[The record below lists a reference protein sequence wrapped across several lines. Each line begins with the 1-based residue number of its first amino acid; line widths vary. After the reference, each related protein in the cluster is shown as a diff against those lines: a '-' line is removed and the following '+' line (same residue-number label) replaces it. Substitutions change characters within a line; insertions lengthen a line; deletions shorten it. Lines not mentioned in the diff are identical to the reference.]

1 MEGNGLEIKFDL
13 PTSWRHGRGSA
24 ATAGEILTGLGCTR
38 ALLLTDSLLL
48 ERKIVQPVLN
58 SLDQTGIDYVVCGE
72 VTAEP
77 TLNMFESLV
86 TTLDLKSFDSIVAVG
101 GGSVLDVAKGLAVI
115 ASFGGN
121 IIDYAGFNK
130 VPGVPAQKIV
140 AIPTT
145 SGTGSEISDGVVLI
159 DEARD
164 TKFLVISKK
173 ICPTVALTD
182 PELTLS
188 MPPRVTTCSGV
199 DALVHATESYISRGA
214 NLTTELFALK
224 AVELLIAGFKPCLAD
239 GNDLKARESMQIGAT
254 MAMIAGM
261 NSYLGLCHALA
272 MPLCALYHMP
282 HGQACGMVLPA
293 VLHYNAAVRNEKIVR
308 VLKTM
313 GLFDEAAGD
322 DANDERAYDGLKKFL
337 KEIGISLHLSDFGY
351 KAQDMATIVQAT
363 LKSAQTPTNPRTPSE
378 QNIANIVS
386 RVM

>member
-1 MEGNGLEIKFDL
+1 MEGNGLKIKFDL

-24 ATAGEILTGLGCTR
+24 ATVGDILTGLGCTR
-38 ALLLTDSLLL
+38 ALLLTDNLLL
-48 ERKIVQPVLN
+48 EHKIAQPVLN
-58 SLDQTGIDYVVCGE
+58 SLDQAEIDYEVCGE
-72 VTAEP
+72 VTTEP

-86 TTLDLKSFDSIVAVG
+86 TILDLKSFDSIVAVG
-101 GGSVLDVAKGLAVI
+101 GGSVIDMAKGLAVV
-115 ASFGGN
+115 ASFGGK
-121 IIDYAGFNK
+121 ITDYAGFNK

-182 PELTLS
+182 PELTCS
-188 MPPRVTTCSGV
+188 MPPRVTACSGV

-224 AVELLIAGFKPCLAD
+224 AVEMLMAGFKPCLSD
-239 GNDLKARESMQIGAT
+239 GNNLKARESMQIGAT

-282 HGQACGMVLPA
+282 HGQACGMVLPT
-293 VLHYNAAVRNEKIVR
+293 VLQYNAAVQNERIVR

-313 GLFDEAAGD
+313 GLIDATAGV
-322 DANDERAYDGLKKFL
+322 DATDARAYDGLKIFL
-337 KEIGISLHLSDFGY
+337 AEIGISLHLSDFGY
-351 KAQDMATIVQAT
+351 KARDMATIVQAT
-363 LKSAQTPTNPRTPSE
+363 LKSAQTPTNPRTPFE
-378 QNIANIVS
+378 QDIADIIS
-386 RVM
+386 RVI